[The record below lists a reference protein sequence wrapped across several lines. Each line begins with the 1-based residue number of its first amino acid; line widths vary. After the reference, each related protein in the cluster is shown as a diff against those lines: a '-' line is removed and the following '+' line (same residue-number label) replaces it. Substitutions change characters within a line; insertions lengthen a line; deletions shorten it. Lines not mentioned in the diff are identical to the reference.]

1 MLCPQRLTEMLH
13 RREPA
18 VRARSDRRD
27 STHPEVASPTFFGLK
42 EFTVEI
48 SIQIEARL

>member
-1 MLCPQRLTEMLH
+1 MEMMQ

-27 STHPEVASPTFFGLK
+27 STHPKVASPTFFGLK

-48 SIQIEARL
+48 SVQFEVRL